1 MAEALLDKVLG
12 KLGSEETPAYEVL
25 EKYVGKD
32 LEYKEYGATLRMR
45 RRSGSQNRKRKL
57 ILLQQTI
64 YVTMSDGTGIVH
76 NRTCI
81 R

>member
-25 EKYVGKD
+25 EKYT
-32 LEYKEYGATLRMR
+32 KEKIWNTKNMSHSLHAQEKLQ
-45 RRSGSQNRKRKL
+45 QNRKRKL

-64 YVTMSDGTGIVH
+64 M
-76 NRTCI
+76 
-81 R
+81 

>member
-32 LEYKEYGATLRMR
+32 LEYKAYEPLFECTGVKL
-45 RRSGSQNRKRKL
+45 QDRKRKL
-57 ILLQQTI
+57 IMLQQI
-64 YVTMSDGTGIVH
+64 TM
-76 NRTCI
+76 
-81 R
+81 